1 MSSPA
6 ARIGELK
13 EDGIVKT
20 RLEQLEERIQKL
32 HQLEGR
38 MMTQYT
44 SQRAR
49 EATAVSNSWSDVE
62 EAHGFTLPNAPMHS
76 PFLSGSPSMPATA
89 ATTGIFGDVSGKP
102 STMQELFM
110 RQPPATTQGLL
121 TERRDSLGR
130 NDARA
135 FQPRPTTMGSQGPRD
150 PATLT
155 ASGSIE
161 LVRTIMRDELQVIQK
176 ESSVVR
182 SPKKE
187 ISFALDDSRESVRSK
202 ADSDSTEE
210 SIIMPANKSG
220 VKNDSDEEIK
230 RPPSP
235 PDPQLESPTSSAMQS
250 LLEEETRCKME
261 EKHKKHRMTRI
272 KPKTLEDAV
281 PVSCP
286 YVFGGFPRWSPVRRA
301 CWTMQSNVY
310 WQAAFMFI
318 TVTNSI
324 YIATAPG
331 YTDEFSIR
339 ISWWFD
345 LICAGIFCFEV
356 MGGMIA
362 YGAFMGKSTYLH
374 NDTFHSVDLMCFFFV
389 ILEYALVAW
398 ALWPDLTLR
407 PFRMVRIFK
416 PITMTKTFSGVKFI
430 LISLSDG
437 APQLGVIFSFLF
449 LAVIGWNVL
458 LVSVYGSSARRQ
470 CVTVDTFVPKCAS
483 DFSTGFNATCN
494 FNAEPENVLQP
505 GGTPTISGGYPFR
518 TWCKIIATEH
528 DQDASGKWVEPK
540 PAGKLVTKGY
550 YDYSNSKQ
558 SISWPKYNGTYHSC
572 QASAWRNAKIQG
584 EEFEVTQ
591 TCAVVGNPQMGFS
604 HFDNVYGA
612 SVTMFQLI
620 AHDSYYD
627 VWFRTMEGDPD
638 LIYVTYI
645 LFPLITVLDT
655 FLLLGLFVAVV
666 TGTFKRIRNEQKFSQ
681 FTGQKTNETDPSLRG
696 PTTPETL
703 LSPTKNSMVED
714 EKIEVIDD
722 IAQIQEGAQILT
734 NHWAFDSFIHLTVLW
749 HVISLGFDTY
759 DAPDFE
765 KMVCYWSNVVCSA
778 VFVAECFLNYM
789 ARNSARRFF
798 LRHKTELT
806 MAIISVAGIAT
817 DMTIVKVICALRGY
831 RLVKYF
837 KTLESLLTSAR
848 ASILAIVNVCVFTIL
863 IGLCF
868 CVTGRYLIGDRM
880 NELTRSNFSSLFMA
894 ALTMFQVLTGDSWSS
909 VMYAAMQCMPAEDW
923 MSQGAA
929 AFFVLTWFVFAYL
942 VVNNLFVAVILEHFE
957 IAKTLECIA
966 SDGHI
971 AFWRNRLKVAYDR
984 LFRTSNEALGGAL
997 TIENQIDERRRARLV
1012 YLQKFVDKAELA
1024 DTRSLQT
1031 LEKGL
1036 VSNPVSLYRRQAKN
1050 YVPPIM
1056 KALASVALDTP
1067 FVPEEQRDIPPPQRV
1082 LYLFAPGS
1090 PIRRGTSTHR
1100 LAGLVMLISDT
1111 VTAPKHV

>member
-20 RLEQLEERIQKL
+20 RLEHLEERIQKL

-49 EATAVSNSWSDVE
+49 EATAVSNSWSE
-62 EAHGFTLPNAPMHS
+62 EPQGFTLPNVPMHS
-76 PFLSGSPSMPATA
+76 PFPSGSPSMPATA
-89 ATTGIFGDVSGKP
+89 ATTGVFGDVSGRP

-110 RQPPATTQGLL
+110 RQPPATSQGLL
-121 TERRDSLGR
+121 AERRDSFGR

-135 FQPRPTTMGSQGPRD
+135 FQPRPTIKGSQGPRD

-161 LVRTIMRDELQVIQK
+161 LVRTIMRDELQGIHK
-176 ESSVVR
+176 ESSIVR
-182 SPKKE
+182 SPKRE

-220 VKNDSDEEIK
+220 VENDSDDEIK

-235 PDPQLESPTSSAMQS
+235 PDPQLESPTSSEVQS
-250 LLEEETRCKME
+250 LLEEEQRRKME
-261 EKHKKHRMTRI
+261 EKHKQHRKTSI

-281 PVSCP
+281 LVSCP
-286 YVFGGFPRWSPVRRA
+286 YLFGGFPRWSPVRRG
-301 CWTMQSNVY
+301 CWTIQSSIY
-310 WQAAFMFI
+310 WQAAFMVI

-345 LICAGIFCFEV
+345 FICACIFGFEV
-356 MGGMIA
+356 LSGMIA

-374 NDTFHSVDLMCFFFV
+374 NDMFHSVDLMCFFFL

-398 ALWPDLTLR
+398 EMWPDLTMR
-407 PFRMVRIFK
+407 PFRMVRVFK
-416 PITMTKTFSGVKFI
+416 PITMTKTFSGVKLI

-437 APQLGVIFSFLF
+437 APQLGVIFAFLF
-449 LAVIGWNVL
+449 LTVIGWNVL
-458 LVSVYGSSARRQ
+458 LVSVYGSSTRRQ

-494 FNAEPENVLQP
+494 FNAGPENVFQP

-528 DQDASGKWVEPK
+528 DQDASGKWVQPK
-540 PAGKLVTKGY
+540 PEGKLVTKGY
-550 YDYSNSKQ
+550 YDYSHSKQ

-572 QASAWRNAKIQG
+572 QASAWRKAKIQG

-591 TCAVVGNPQMGFS
+591 TCANVGNPQMGFS

-638 LIYVTYI
+638 LIYLTYI
-645 LFPLITVLDT
+645 IFPLITVLDT

-681 FTGQKTNETDPSLRG
+681 FTGQKTNETDPSL
-696 PTTPETL
+696 PEAL
-703 LSPTKNSMVED
+703 LSPTKHSMVED
-714 EKIEVIDD
+714 EKIEVKDD
-722 IAQIQEGAQILT
+722 ITQIQEGARILT
-734 NHWAFDSFIHLTVLW
+734 KHWTFDSFIHLTILW
-749 HVISLGFDTY
+749 HIISLGFDTF
-759 DAPDFE
+759 DAPDFQ
-765 KMVCYWSNVVCSA
+765 KAVCYWSNVVCSA
-778 VFVAECFLNYM
+778 LFVAECVLNYM
-789 ARNSARRFF
+789 ARNSASRFF
-798 LRHKTELT
+798 LVHKTEFI
-806 MAIISVAGIAT
+806 MAIIGLAGIAS
-817 DMTIVKVICALRGY
+817 DITIVKVICALRGY
-831 RLVKYF
+831 RLVNYF
-837 KTLESLLTSAR
+837 KTLEALLTSAR
-848 ASILAIVNVCVFTIL
+848 ASFLAIVNVCVFTIL
-863 IGLCF
+863 VGLCF

-894 ALTMFQVLTGDSWSS
+894 SLTMFQLFTGDSWSS
-909 VMYAAMQCMPAEDW
+909 VMYAAMQCMPTEDW

-929 AFFVLTWFVFAYL
+929 AVFVLTWFVFAYL

-966 SDGHI
+966 SDGHV
-971 AFWRNRLKVAYDR
+971 AFWRNQLKVAYDQ

-997 TIENQIDERRRARLV
+997 TISNQVEERRRARLV
-1012 YLQKFVDKAELA
+1012 YLQKFGDKAELA
-1024 DTRSLQT
+1024 DTRSLKT

-1036 VSNPVSLYRRQAKN
+1036 VSNPVSLYRREAKD

-1056 KALASVALDTP
+1056 KALTSVALDTT
-1067 FVPEEQRDIPPPQRV
+1067 FVPKEQRDIPPPQRV
-1082 LYLFAPGS
+1082 LYLFAPDS
-1090 PIRRGTSTHR
+1090 PIRRGTSMHR
-1100 LAGLVMLISDT
+1100 LVGLVMLMSDA
-1111 VTAPKHV
+1111 VTASKHV